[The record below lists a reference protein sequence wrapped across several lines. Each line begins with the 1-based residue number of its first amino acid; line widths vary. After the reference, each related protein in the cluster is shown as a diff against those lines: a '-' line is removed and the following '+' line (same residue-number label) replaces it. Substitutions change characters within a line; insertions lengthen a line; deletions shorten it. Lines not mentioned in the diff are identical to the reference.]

1 MKLDVLPKSLML
13 VFAVVIGR
21 YAANASSSSSSS
33 SSLSLLD
40 AAAEN
45 EYAEKSEMILSSSSS
60 AMMEPLFKEWMT
72 AFEKVYDSHQEK
84 VSRLEIWMENDGAC
98 FY

>member
-21 YAANASSSSSSS
+21 YAANASSSSS